1 MTAYEDAFEEY
12 AIYFKLLEL
21 TDYDNMFYLIYEL
34 ETTHFII
41 TIQTGYQN
49 NTSNER
55 YLTNKS
61 FYSYLYRIHEKKFN
75 KLLTISD
82 YRTANDCKLEV
93 ESKMLESF
101 KLPISIKEISIKRK
115 FEYIIYG
122 LYLTGN
128 VFKVNN
134 NIIASLPNDISKN
147 IITFIDVPSIKKY
160 NLKHIEE
167 ADETEFNFFTDVL
180 EYDEETFRQM
190 YYLIKTN

>member
-1 MTAYEDAFEEY
+1 MTTYEDALEEY

-61 FYSYLYRIHEKKFN
+61 FYSYLYKIHEKKFN

-115 FEYIIYG
+115 FEYINYG

-128 VFKVNN
+128 IIKVNN

-147 IITFIDVPSIKKY
+147 IITFIDVPSIQKY

-167 ADETEFNFFTDVL
+167 EETEFNFITDVL
-180 EYDEETFRQM
+180 EYNEETYRQM